1 MRVQGIDHIGVAVR
15 SVDNALELYS
25 RVMGLK
31 VKKVEILEDRR
42 LKVAFLEIGEISFEL
57 LEPLEGEKVV
67 SKFLEKRGEGVHH
80 VALLVDNLEEC
91 VKYLRAKGLRMLG
104 TQPQKGAEGKRIIFL
119 HPKDTHGVLLELVER
134 MKGGETG
141 EINE

>member
-1 MRVQGIDHIGVAVR
+1 MRVQGIDHIGVAVQ
-15 SVDNALELYS
+15 SVDSALELYS
-25 RVMGLK
+25 GVMGLR

-57 LEPLEGEKVV
+57 LEPLEGEEVV
-67 SKFLEKRGEGVHH
+67 SKFLGKHGEGVHH
-80 VALLVDNLEEC
+80 VALLVDDLEEC
-91 VKYLRAKGLRMLG
+91 VKHLHAKGLRTLG

-141 EINE
+141 EIHE

>member
-1 MRVQGIDHIGVAVR
+1 MRVQGIDHIGVAVQ
-15 SVDNALELYS
+15 SVDSALELYS
-25 RVMGLK
+25 GVMDLR

-57 LEPLEGEKVV
+57 LEPLEGEEVV
-67 SKFLEKRGEGVHH
+67 SKFLEKRGEGLHH

-91 VKYLRAKGLRMLG
+91 VKYLHAKGLRTLG
-104 TQPQKGAEGKRIIFL
+104 TQPQKGAEGKRIMFL

-141 EINE
+141 EIHE

>member
-1 MRVQGIDHIGVAVR
+1 MRVQGIDHIGIAVR
-15 SVDNALELYS
+15 SVDSALELYS
-25 RVMGLK
+25 RVMGLRI
-31 VKKVEILEDRR
+31 KKMEILEDRR
-42 LKVAFLEIGEISFEL
+42 LKVAFLEIGEVSFEL
-57 LEPLEGEKVV
+57 LEPLEGEEVV
-67 SKFLEKRGEGVHH
+67 SRFLEKRGEGVHH

-91 VKYLRAKGLRMLG
+91 VKCLHAKGLRTLG

-141 EINE
+141 EIHE